1 MHAISRRISALAA
14 CALVALLA
22 LPGPVRADDT
32 LIVVSGSP
40 APGLNGVVDDIAQQ
54 AGFFKDEGL
63 TVTTQYAPGAGTAAQ
78 LVASGKGDITTGSF
92 EPALVGYERGL
103 RLKFFLSRGARY
115 GYVMAVLA
123 DSPITQLTDF
133 RGATIGEVINAS
145 ATELVSN
152 SMLAGA
158 GLTKNDYS
166 YVPIGVGPAAINAI
180 VTKRVAGVSFPF
192 IEIATYSVA
201 ANTTFR
207 VFRHPILNSIPNF
220 GYAAAPA
227 TIQTKSEQL
236 KRYARALVKAAI
248 FLRVNPAASARMYLQ
263 ARGAPF
269 TEDDVKTRTR
279 QLVLLE
285 GEFPAADPG
294 NKRVGYIS
302 PSDVRL
308 YSKYTT
314 NSGLTHQIVPV
325 GDFVTDQFITFANDF
340 DHQAIIARAK
350 AAR

>member
-1 MHAISRRISALAA
+1 MNQRLKRIGALAA
-14 CALVALLA
+14 CALIALLA
-22 LPGPVRADDT
+22 VPGPARADDT

-54 AGFFKDEGL
+54 AGFFKDEHL

-92 EPALVGYERGL
+92 EPALVGYEKGL
-103 RLKFFLSRGARY
+103 RLRFFLSRGARY

-123 DSPITQLTDF
+123 DSPIKQLSDF
-133 RGATIGEVINAS
+133 KGATIGEVANAS

-166 YVPIGVGPAAINAI
+166 YVPIGLGAAAINSI
-180 VTKRVAGVSFPF
+180 QSKRVAGVSFPY
-192 IEIATYSVA
+192 IEIATYSVV

-227 TIQTKSEQL
+227 TIAAKGDLL
-236 KRYARALVKAAI
+236 KRYSRALVKAAI
-248 FLRVNPAASARMYLQ
+248 FLRVNPAASARMYLL

-269 TEDDVKTRTR
+269 TEDDVRTRTR
-279 QLVLLE
+279 ELTLLE
-285 GEFPAADPG
+285 GEFPAADLTDT
-294 NKRVGYIS
+294 RIGYIS

-308 YSKYTT
+308 YSRYVTD
-314 NSGLTHQIVPV
+314 SGLTHQVVPA
-325 GDFVTDQFITFANDF
+325 GDFVTDQFVAFANDF
-340 DHQAIIARAK
+340 DHKAVIARAQ